1 MLSCRVGRWETPSRR
16 PCKIDVTPREER
28 PVADRGRGAG
38 DPRPTKA
45 QRKDDARRQR
55 EEIQRRMAQRKKS
68 RAIAAGGSVVVAGA
82 VVVAFILASGGG
94 LPKPADLL
102 AQAGDAQKS
111 ASCDAVQTVAPFD
124 PANVTGDVQ
133 AAEAGD
139 PANVD
144 RNHIG
149 DTLDPTPPKLSKYPT
164 VPPTSGPHAPI
175 PPGPLP
181 PGVYDQAPDI
191 YRAIHSLEH
200 GATIIW
206 YSPSAS
212 GEQLQ
217 LLKDFYNQR
226 LVEEAVGQDRVLVA
240 PYDYPDQG
248 AAGQLADGVQMAL
261 VSWHRLETCGQV
273 NLAAAFAFTSQYS
286 APPFESRQ
294 YLGEAPEAG
303 ASL

>member
-1 MLSCRVGRWETPSRR
+1 
-16 PCKIDVTPREER
+16 
-28 PVADRGRGAG
+28 VADRGRGA
-38 DPRPTKA
+38 DDRRPTKA
-45 QRKDDARRQR
+45 QRKDEARRQR
-55 EEIQRRMAQRKKS
+55 EEIQRRMAKRKRS
-68 RAIAAGGSVVVAGA
+68 RAITAGGTVVAAAA

-102 AQAGDAQKS
+102 EQAADAQKA
-111 ASCDAVQTVAPFD
+111 ASCEAVQTVAPFD

-133 AAEAGD
+133 AAESGD
-139 PANVD
+139 PTAVD

-181 PGVYDQAPDI
+181 PGVYDAPPDI
-191 YRAIHSLEH
+191 YRAIHDLEH
-200 GATIIW
+200 GAAIIW
-206 YSPSAS
+206 YAPSAAGS
-212 GEQLQ
+212 EELQ
-217 LLKDFYNQR
+217 QLKDFFNQR
-226 LVEEAVGQDRVLVA
+226 LVEEQVGQDRVLVA

-248 AAGQLADGVQMAL
+248 AAGQLPSGVQMAL
-261 VSWHRLETCGQV
+261 VAWHRLETCGQV

-286 APPFESRQ
+286 APPFDNRQ